1 MKWAS
6 AVSSHPSLELA
17 LREVIERVLTQLETA
32 PNLAIIFISSAFA
45 SEYSRVLPLLKGPLG
60 GAHII
65 GCSGSGVIGVTR
77 AGHLVEVEETAGIS
91 LTVAYLPDVTIQG
104 FHLSIDELPDLD
116 SPPSEWTEIFGV
128 LPADK
133 PNFLLMA
140 DPFAS
145 GMNDLLQGLDFAYP
159 ESVKLGGLAGIES
172 ISRSCGLFCGQQ
184 LYRQGVIGV
193 ALSGNITIDT
203 IVAQGCRPIGP
214 TFRVVES
221 DRNVVTKVA
230 AQAPDNE
237 AAEQTPLEALQELF
251 QDLDDTDRQLA
262 QESLFI
268 GLAQSSFK
276 QALEQG
282 DFLIRNLVGVDPKV
296 GAIAIADRIRPGQR
310 IQFHLRDAHTAKDEL
325 ATLLATY
332 QLNHQGRSTPPSGAL
347 LFACNGRGTS
357 LFDAPNCDV
366 EQFSRQVG
374 PVPLGGFFCNG
385 EIGPVGKT
393 TFLHGFTSVF
403 GICRELDRQEA
414 G

>member
-6 AVSSHPSLELA
+6 AVSTHPSLELA

-65 GCSGSGVIGVTR
+65 GCSGSGVIGRTR
-77 AGHLVEVEETAGIS
+77 TGHLVEIEDTAGIS
-91 LTVAYLPDVTIQG
+91 LTVAHLPDVNIQG

-116 SPPSEWTEIFGV
+116 SPPSEWTEIIGV
-128 LPADK
+128 SPADK
-133 PNFLLMA
+133 PHFLLMA

-159 ESVKLGGLAGIES
+159 DSVKLGGLAGIES
-172 ISRSCGLFCGQQ
+172 INRSCGLFCGQQ

-193 ALSGNITIDT
+193 ALSGNIVIDA

-214 TFRVVES
+214 TFRVVEG
-221 DRNVVTKVA
+221 DRNVVTQVA
-230 AQAPDNE
+230 AQSSE
-237 AAEQTPLEALQELF
+237 AEADAQTPLDALQELF
-251 QDLDDTDRQLA
+251 QDLDEADRQLA

-268 GLAQSSFK
+268 GLAQSNFK
-276 QALEQG
+276 QSLGQG

-325 ATLLATY
+325 AALLDAY
-332 QLNHQGRSTPPSGAL
+332 CLGDQDRVAPAGAL
-347 LFACNGRGTS
+347 LFACSGRGTS
-357 LFDAPNCDV
+357 LFDAPNCDT
-366 EQFSRQVG
+366 EQFSQRLG

-403 GICRELDRQEA
+403 GICRGLDD
-414 G
+414 

>member
-6 AVSSHPSLELA
+6 AVSTHPSLELA
-17 LREVIERVLTQLETA
+17 LREVIERVLTQLEAA

-45 SEYSRVLPLLKGPLG
+45 SEYSRVLPLLQGPLG

-65 GCSGSGVIGVTR
+65 GCSGSGVIGNTSD
-77 AGHLVEVEETAGIS
+77 GHPIEVEETAGIS
-91 LTVAYLPDVTIQG
+91 LTVAHLPDVHIQG
-104 FHLSIDELPDLD
+104 FHLSIEELPDLD
-116 SPPSEWTEIFGV
+116 SPPSEWTEIIGV
-128 LPADK
+128 TPADN
-133 PNFLLMA
+133 PHFLLMA

-159 ESVKLGGLAGIES
+159 EAVKVGGLAGIES

-193 ALSGNITIDT
+193 ALFGNITIDA

-214 TFRVVES
+214 TFRVVEG

-230 AQAPDNE
+230 AQSMDDE
-237 AAEQTPLEALQELF
+237 AAEQTPLDALQELF
-251 QDLDDTDRQLA
+251 QDLNETDQQLA

-276 QALEQG
+276 QALGPG

-310 IQFHLRDAHTAKDEL
+310 IQFHLRDANTAKDDL
-325 ATLLATY
+325 ASLLDTY
-332 QLNHQGRSTPPSGAL
+332 RIDHQECTSPSGAL

-357 LFDAPNCDV
+357 LFDAPNCDT
-366 EQFSRQVG
+366 EQFSRQLG
-374 PVPLGGFFCNG
+374 PIPLGGFFCSG

-403 GICRELDRQEA
+403 GICRELGA
-414 G
+414 

>member
-1 MKWAS
+1 MPSPLPNTMKWAS
-6 AVSSHPSLELA
+6 AISTHPSLELA

-60 GAHII
+60 SAHII
-65 GCSGSGVIGVTR
+65 GCSGSGVIGR
-77 AGHLVEVEETAGIS
+77 ASDGHLAEIEETAGIS
-91 LTVAYLPDVTIQG
+91 LTAAYLPDVDIQG

-116 SPPSEWTEIFGV
+116 SPPSEWTEIIGV
-128 LPADK
+128 TPADN
-133 PNFLLMA
+133 PHFLLMA
-140 DPFAS
+140 DPLAS

-159 ESVKLGGLAGIES
+159 ESVKVGGLAGIES

-184 LYRQGVIGV
+184 LYRQGVVGV
-193 ALSGNITIDT
+193 ALSGNIIIDA

-214 TFRVVES
+214 TFRVVEG

-230 AQAPDNE
+230 IQGQT
-237 AAEQTPLEALQELF
+237 AEQTPLEALQELF
-251 QDLDDTDRQLA
+251 QDLDETDRQLA

-276 QALEQG
+276 QSLGQG

-310 IQFHLRDAHTAKDEL
+310 IQFHLRDAHTAKDDL
-325 ATLLATY
+325 AHLLSTY
-332 QLNHQGRSTPPSGAL
+332 QTGHRDEAAPSGAL

-357 LFDAPNCDV
+357 LFDAPNCDT
-366 EQFSRQVG
+366 EQFSHYLG
-374 PVPLGGFFCNG
+374 PVPLGGFFCSG

-403 GICRELDRQEA
+403 GICRELNS
-414 G
+414 

>member
-1 MKWAS
+1 MRWAS
-6 AVSSHPSLELA
+6 AVSTHPSLELA

-32 PNLAIIFISSAFA
+32 PNLAVIFISSAFA

-60 GAHII
+60 SAHII
-65 GCSGSGVIGVTR
+65 GCSGSGVIGSTP
-77 AGHLVEVEETAGIS
+77 AGQLVEVEETAGIS
-91 LTVAYLPDVTIQG
+91 LTVAYLPDVAIQG

-116 SPPSEWTEIFGV
+116 SPPSEWTEIMGV
-128 LPADK
+128 APADN
-133 PNFLLMA
+133 PHFLLMA

-159 ESVKLGGLAGIES
+159 DSVKVGGLAGIES

-184 LYRQGVIGV
+184 LYRQGVVGV
-193 ALSGNITIDT
+193 ALSGNITIDA

-214 TFRVVES
+214 TFRVVEG

-230 AQAPDNE
+230 AQSAPDE
-237 AAEQTPLEALQELF
+237 ALEQTPLEALQELF
-251 QDLDDTDRQLA
+251 QDLDEMDRQLA

-276 QALEQG
+276 QSLEQG

-310 IQFHLRDAHTAKDEL
+310 IQFHLRDAHTAEDDL
-325 ATLLATY
+325 ATLLTAY
-332 QLNHQGRSTPPSGAL
+332 RLDNQERVAPSGAL
-347 LFACNGRGTS
+347 LFACNGRGTN
-357 LFDAPNCDV
+357 LFDKPNCDT
-366 EQFSRQVG
+366 EQFSRALG
-374 PVPLGGFFCNG
+374 PLPLGGFFCSG

-403 GICRELDRQEA
+403 GICRESDN
-414 G
+414 

>member
-6 AVSSHPSLELA
+6 AVSTHPSLELA
-17 LREVIERVLTQLETA
+17 LREVIERVLTQLEAA

-45 SEYSRVLPLLKGPLG
+45 SEYSRGLPLLKGPLG

-65 GCSGSGVIGVTR
+65 GCSGSGVIGRTN
-77 AGHLVEVEETAGIS
+77 AGSLVEVEETAGIS
-91 LTVAYLPDVTIQG
+91 LTVAHLPDVDIQG

-116 SPPSEWTEIFGV
+116 SPPSEWTEIIGV
-128 LPADK
+128 SPADN
-133 PNFLLMA
+133 PHFLLMA

-159 ESVKLGGLAGIES
+159 DSVKLGGLAGIES
-172 ISRSCGLFCGQQ
+172 INRSCGLFCGQQ

-193 ALSGNITIDT
+193 ALAGDITIDAV
-203 IVAQGCRPIGP
+203 VAQGCRPIGP
-214 TFRVVES
+214 TFRVVEG

-230 AQAPDNE
+230 AEVTQPE
-237 AAEQTPLEALQELF
+237 ADEQTPLEALQELF
-251 QDLDDTDRQLA
+251 QDLDETDRQLA

-276 QALEQG
+276 QSLGQG

-310 IQFHLRDAHTAKDEL
+310 IQFHLRDALTAKEEL
-325 ATLLATY
+325 VALLKTY
-332 QLNHQGRSTPPSGAL
+332 QLENQERIPPSGAL

-357 LFDAPNCDV
+357 LFDEPNCDT
-366 EQFSRQVG
+366 ELFSQQLG

-403 GICRELDRQEA
+403 GICRKLDT
-414 G
+414 

>member
-6 AVSSHPSLELA
+6 AVSTRPSLELA

-60 GAHII
+60 EAHII
-65 GCSGSGVIGVTR
+65 GCSGSGVIGRTS
-77 AGHLVEVEETAGIS
+77 AGHLAEIEEAAGIS
-91 LTVAYLPDVTIQG
+91 LTVAYLPGVSIQG

-116 SPPSEWTEIFGV
+116 SPPSEWTEIIGV
-128 LPADK
+128 TPADN
-133 PNFLLMA
+133 PHFLLMA

-159 ESVKLGGLAGIES
+159 ESVKIGGLAGIES

-184 LYRQGVIGV
+184 LYRQGVVGV

-203 IVAQGCRPIGP
+203 IVTQGCRPIGP
-214 TFRVVES
+214 TFQVVEG

-230 AQAPDNE
+230 IQNQT
-237 AAEQTPLEALQELF
+237 AEQTPLEALQELF
-251 QDLDDTDRQLA
+251 QDLDETDRQLA

-268 GLAQSSFK
+268 GLAQSGFK
-276 QALEQG
+276 QSLGQG
-282 DFLIRNLVGVDPKV
+282 DFLIRNLVGVDPKI

-310 IQFHLRDAHTAKDEL
+310 IQFHLRDAHTAKDDL
-325 ATLLATY
+325 TDLLSTY
-332 QLNHQGRSTPPSGAL
+332 QSEHQDEAAPSGAL

-357 LFDAPNCDV
+357 LFDAPNCDT
-366 EQFSRQVG
+366 EQFSQYLG
-374 PVPLGGFFCNG
+374 PVPLGGFFCSG

-403 GICRELDRQEA
+403 GICRELDR
-414 G
+414 

>member
-6 AVSSHPSLELA
+6 AVSTHPSLELA

-32 PNLAIIFISSAFA
+32 PNLAVIFISSAFA
-45 SEYSRVLPLLKGPLG
+45 SEYSRVLPLLRGPLG

-65 GCSGSGVIGVTR
+65 GCSGSGVIGRTR
-77 AGHLVEVEETAGIS
+77 AGHLIEVEETAGIS
-91 LTVAYLPDVTIQG
+91 LTVAYLPDVNIQG

-116 SPPSEWTEIFGV
+116 SPPSEWTEIIGV

-133 PNFLLMA
+133 PQFLLMA

-193 ALSGNITIDT
+193 ALSGNIVIDT

-230 AQAPDNE
+230 AQDE
-237 AAEQTPLEALQELF
+237 AATQTPLEALQELF
-251 QDLDDTDRQLA
+251 QDLGETDRQLA

-282 DFLIRNLVGVDPKV
+282 DFLIRNLVGVDPKI

-310 IQFHLRDAHTAKDEL
+310 IQFHLRDAHTAKEEL
-325 ATLLATY
+325 ATLLTTY
-332 QLNHQGRSTPPSGAL
+332 QLNNQARALPSGAL

-366 EQFSRQVG
+366 EQFSHQLG
-374 PVPLGGFFCNG
+374 QVPLGGFFCNG

-403 GICRELDRQEA
+403 GICRELDR
-414 G
+414 

>member
-6 AVSSHPSLELA
+6 AVSTNPSLELA

-65 GCSGSGVIGVTR
+65 GCSGSGVIGRTR
-77 AGHLVEVEETAGIS
+77 AGHLIEIEDTAGIS
-91 LTVAYLPDVTIQG
+91 LTVAHLPDVNIQG

-116 SPPSEWTEIFGV
+116 SPPSEWTEIIGV
-128 LPADK
+128 SSADK
-133 PNFLLMA
+133 PHFLLMA

-159 ESVKLGGLAGIES
+159 DSVKLGGLAGIES
-172 ISRSCGLFCGQQ
+172 INRSCGLFCGQQ

-193 ALSGNITIDT
+193 ALFGNIVIDT

-214 TFRVVES
+214 TFRVVEG
-221 DRNVVTKVA
+221 DRNVVTQVA
-230 AQAPDNE
+230 AQSSE
-237 AAEQTPLEALQELF
+237 AEADAQTPLDALQELF
-251 QDLDDTDRQLA
+251 QDLDEADRQLA

-268 GLAQSSFK
+268 GLAQSNFK
-276 QALEQG
+276 QSLGQG

-325 ATLLATY
+325 AALLDAY
-332 QLNHQGRSTPPSGAL
+332 CLGDQERVAPAGAL
-347 LFACNGRGTS
+347 LFACSGRGTS
-357 LFDAPNCDV
+357 LFDAPNCDT
-366 EQFSRQVG
+366 EQFSQRLG

-403 GICRELDRQEA
+403 GICRGLDD
-414 G
+414 

>member
-6 AVSSHPSLELA
+6 AISTHPSLELA
-17 LREVIERVLTQLETA
+17 LREVIERVLTQLEVA
-32 PNLAIIFISSAFA
+32 PNLAIVFISSAFA

-65 GCSGSGVIGVTR
+65 GCSGRGVIGRTP
-77 AGHLVEVEETAGIS
+77 AGHLAEVEETAGIS
-91 LTVAYLPDVTIQG
+91 LTAAHLPGVNIQG

-116 SPPSEWTEIFGV
+116 GSPSEWTEIIGV
-128 LPADK
+128 PPADN
-133 PNFLLMA
+133 PHFLLMA

-159 ESVKLGGLAGIES
+159 DAVKVGGLAGIES

-193 ALSGNITIDT
+193 ALSGNITIDA

-214 TFRVVES
+214 TLRVVEG

-230 AQAPDNE
+230 AQFPQDE
-237 AAEQTPLEALQELF
+237 AEAQTPLEALQELF
-251 QDLDDTDRQLA
+251 QDLDETDRQLA

-276 QALEQG
+276 QSLERG
-282 DFLIRNLVGVDPKV
+282 DFLIRNLVGVDPNV
-296 GAIAIADRIRPGQR
+296 GAIAIADRVRPGQR
-310 IQFHLRDAHTAKDEL
+310 IQFHLRDAHTAQDDL
-325 ATLLATY
+325 TALLETY
-332 QLNHQGRSTPPSGAL
+332 RADHRDLVAPAGAL

-357 LFDAPNCDV
+357 LFDVPNCDT
-366 EQFSRQVG
+366 EQFSRQLG

-403 GICRELDRQEA
+403 GICRELDS
-414 G
+414 

>member
-6 AVSSHPSLELA
+6 AVSTHPSLELA
-17 LREVIERVLTQLETA
+17 LREVIERVLTQLEAA

-65 GCSGSGVIGVTR
+65 GCSGSGVIGR
-77 AGHLVEVEETAGIS
+77 ASAGNLVEIEETAGIS
-91 LTVAYLPDVTIQG
+91 LTVAYLPDVQIQG

-116 SPPSEWTEIFGV
+116 SPPSEWTEIIGV
-128 LPADK
+128 TPTEK
-133 PNFLLMA
+133 PHFLLMA

-159 ESVKLGGLAGIES
+159 DAVKLGGLAGIES

-193 ALSGNITIDT
+193 TLSGNITIDAV
-203 IVAQGCRPIGP
+203 VAQGCRPIGP
-214 TFRVVES
+214 TFRVVEA

-230 AQAPDNE
+230 AQVPQSETAD
-237 AAEQTPLEALQELF
+237 QTPLEALQELF
-251 QDLDDTDRQLA
+251 QELDETDRQLA

-276 QALEQG
+276 QALGQG

-296 GAIAIADRIRPGQR
+296 GAISIADRIRPGQR
-310 IQFHLRDAHTAKDEL
+310 IQFHLRDGLTAKDEL
-325 ATLLATY
+325 AHLLKTY
-332 QLNHQGRSTPPSGAL
+332 RLDNLERVAPAGAL
-347 LFACNGRGTS
+347 LFACSGRGTS
-357 LFDAPNCDV
+357 LFDEPNCDSGLFN
-366 EQFSRQVG
+366 QHFG

-385 EIGPVGKT
+385 EIGPVAKT

-403 GICRELDRQEA
+403 GICRALDN
-414 G
+414 

>member
-6 AVSSHPSLELA
+6 AVSTHPSLELA
-17 LREVIERVLTQLETA
+17 LREVIERVLTQLEAA

-45 SEYSRVLPLLKGPLG
+45 SEYSRVLPLLRGPLG
-60 GAHII
+60 EAHII
-65 GCSGSGVIGVTR
+65 GCSGSGVIGRTR
-77 AGHLVEVEETAGIS
+77 DGHLLEVEETAGIS
-91 LTVAYLPDVTIQG
+91 LTVAYLPDVHIQG

-116 SPPSEWTEIFGV
+116 SPPTEWTEILGV
-128 LPADK
+128 SPADR
-133 PNFLLMA
+133 PHFLLMA

-159 ESVKLGGLAGIES
+159 DSVKLGGLAGIES
-172 ISRSCGLFCGQQ
+172 INRSCGLFCGQQ

-193 ALSGNITIDT
+193 ALSGNIAIDA

-214 TFRVVES
+214 TFRVVEGE
-221 DRNVVTKVA
+221 RNVVTKVA
-230 AQAPDNE
+230 AQSPQQE

-276 QALEQG
+276 QSLGQG
-282 DFLIRNLVGVDPKV
+282 DFLIRNLVGVDPKI

-310 IQFHLRDAHTAKDEL
+310 IQFHLRDALTAKNEL
-325 ATLLATY
+325 YDLLKTY
-332 QLNHQGRSTPPSGAL
+332 GLEHSERAAPAGAL

-357 LFDAPNCDV
+357 LFEKPNCDTGV
-366 EQFSRQVG
+366 FSQQFG
-374 PVPLGGFFCNG
+374 PIPLGGFFCNG

-403 GICRELDRQEA
+403 GICRELE